1 MSQYVKRCLVV
12 PAGWV
17 ELARSLSEGLAGPAG
32 AGMFLFPL
40 SPSGQEPATAYL
52 TEGHIEPQF
61 AALMEDPALLH
72 AACQAADP
80 PVDLPLSQCAA
91 LLSACDVSE
100 DNPFAAM
107 ARMGLKPVLQDEIQG
122 A

>member
-40 SPSGQEPATAYL
+40 SPTGEGEPTHYL
-52 TEGHIEPQF
+52 TEGHIEQQF
-61 AALMEDPALLH
+61 ADLMEDPALLH
-72 AACQAADP
+72 AACQAAG
-80 PVDLPLSQCAA
+80 VDLPMSQCEA

-100 DNPFAAM
+100 EDPFTAM
-107 ARMGLKPVLQDEIQG
+107 ARMGLKPVMQEESP
-122 A
+122 